1 MVVLDNGH
9 FFVVAAKESGIFA
22 LQKFAVGQMI
32 TQGITAGSQRIFRA
46 RRAALQG
53 RFPLFGRSHAN
64 REDELAAVAESG
76 SAVQIQRK
84 ASVTRRPDPQTRSR

>member
-9 FFVVAAKESGIFA
+9 FFVVAAKESGVFA

-32 TQGITAGSQRIFRA
+32 TQGRAAGSQRIFRA
-46 RRAALQG
+46 RHAALQG

-84 ASVTRRPDPQTRSR
+84 ASAIRRPDPQTRSR